1 MEINDNFMIGSIN
14 QIKNTEKPDNMHID
28 QEGFLRIMAASISN
42 PSMSG
47 GGEGESQT
55 DYLGQIAQFNMLDQL
70 GQVATTLQ
78 NTMLMT
84 QQQQAINLVGKDVTL
99 AGEDAQLVNG
109 VVEKVRFSNG
119 YATILVNGVEYGL
132 NNLIEIGVAN
142 GE

>member
-14 QIKNTEKPDNMHID
+14 QIKNTEPDNMHID

-70 GQVATTLQ
+70 GQVTTTLQ

>member
-1 MEINDNFMIGSIN
+1 MQINDNFMIGSIN

-70 GQVATTLQ
+70 GQVTTTLQ

-132 NNLIEIGVAN
+132 NNLLEIGVAN

>member
-70 GQVATTLQ
+70 GQVTTTLQ

>member
-1 MEINDNFMIGSIN
+1 MEINENFMIGSIN
-14 QIKNTEKPDNMHID
+14 QLKQNDKPDNMHID

-47 GGEGESQT
+47 GGDGESQT

-70 GQVATTLQ
+70 SEVATTLQ

-99 AGEDAQLVNG
+99 AGDDAQLVNG

-119 YATILVNGVEYGL
+119 FATILVNGTEYGL
-132 NNLIEIGVAN
+132 NNLIEIGVSN

>member
-70 GQVATTLQ
+70 GQVTTTLQ

-132 NNLIEIGVAN
+132 NNLLEIGVAN